1 MTGYETFIQ
10 LLKSK
15 KIKYTPHSLGSEF
28 SIDGDKFI
36 VRNFDSPMVQIII
49 IIDVSQH
56 SKSTIMETCNFMNDN
71 AFLAKF
77 MYVEQAHT
85 VYARIDIYPT
95 PNFISDDYFAPM
107 ALLNRA
113 CTVFKQKL

>member
-15 KIKYTPHSLGSEF
+15 KIKYTPNSLGSEF

-56 SKSTIMETCNFMNDN
+56 SKSTIMETCNFI
-71 AFLAKF
+71 
-77 MYVEQAHT
+77 T
-85 VYARIDIYPT
+85 
-95 PNFISDDYFAPM
+95 
-107 ALLNRA
+107 
-113 CTVFKQKL
+113 